1 MRLRSGTAEAL
12 WKMAEKY
19 TPQDSLFLW
28 WLGDTAQPRP
38 VGELG
43 LAAGGRAV
51 SLRYSLEWLHSGSA
65 LSEDLPLTKE
75 LFVPRKKNLCGGRR

>member
-19 TPQDSLFLW
+19 TLQDSLFLW
-28 WLGDTAQPRP
+28 WLGDPAQPRP

-43 LAAGGRAV
+43 LAAGSRAV
-51 SLRYSLEWLHSGSA
+51 SLRYSLKWLRSGFA
-65 LSEDLPLTKE
+65 LSEDLPLTEE
-75 LFVPRKKNLCGGRR
+75 LFVPREKD